1 MYRKSAKSKRKSW
14 LAFILETMTKK
25 TFYALVAEVEES
37 LINHPNANLIIA
49 IGRCQNEIMFDKRFP
64 AVEILAEYTRYI
76 TPYLNQAVLEEV
88 YQ

>member
-1 MYRKSAKSKRKSW
+1 
-14 LAFILETMTKK
+14 MTKK

-76 TPYLNQAVLEEV
+76 TQYLNQAVLEEV